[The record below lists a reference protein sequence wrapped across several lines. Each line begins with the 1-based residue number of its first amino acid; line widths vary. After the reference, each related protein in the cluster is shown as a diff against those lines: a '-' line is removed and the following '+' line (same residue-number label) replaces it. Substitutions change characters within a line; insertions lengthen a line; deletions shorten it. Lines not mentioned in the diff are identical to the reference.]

1 MDIFV
6 VGSAGSG
13 KSTLVRGFSEFLR
26 DKGYDVKCVNL
37 DPASKPA
44 YEAQADIRDYVR
56 VEDVMREFELGVNG
70 ALLKSVEIG
79 LRYAKKLKTMGDF
92 VLYDTPG
99 QMELFIF
106 SKEGRE
112 FVKELSGS
120 FAASLFLMDLSL
132 LQDAESFMSAVLQNV
147 IVSLRLSLPS
157 LTVFTKSDLADIDV
171 RMMMDEIYKAEGVLA
186 ELLEKVVDF
195 IEYTT
200 VPYRILK
207 VSNVKKTGY
216 EELFSAINELF
227 CSCGDIS

>member
-26 DKGYDVKCVNL
+26 DRGYDVKCVNL
-37 DPASKPA
+37 DPASKPT
-44 YEAQADIRDYVR
+44 YKAQADIRDYVR
-56 VEDVMREFELGVNG
+56 VEDVMKEFELGVNG

-120 FAASLFLMDLSL
+120 FAASLLLMDLSL

>member
-26 DKGYDVKCVNL
+26 DRGYDVKCVNL
-37 DPASKPA
+37 DPASKPT
-44 YEAQADIRDYVR
+44 YKAQADIRDYVR
-56 VEDVMREFELGVNG
+56 VEDVMKEFELGVNG

-120 FAASLFLMDLSL
+120 FAASLLLMDLSL

-171 RMMMDEIYKAEGVLA
+171 RMMMDEIYKAESVLA